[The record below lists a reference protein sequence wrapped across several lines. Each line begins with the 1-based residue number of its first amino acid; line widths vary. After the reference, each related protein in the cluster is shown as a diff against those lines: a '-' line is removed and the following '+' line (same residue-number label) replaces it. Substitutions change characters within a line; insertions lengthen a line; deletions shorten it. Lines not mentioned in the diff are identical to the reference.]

1 MLRRMLTI
9 AGTVVALALL
19 AISIY
24 AAGIVYGFRS
34 AAKVDGRQSGLPL
47 HGPVQIVRDERFIP
61 HIRAGDEHDLFFAQ
75 GYAVGSDRLF
85 QIDLMRRLVYGR
97 LAEIFGPP
105 ALTTDEESRTVDVA
119 ALAERQWEH
128 IDTRERAALS
138 AFADGVNAAREREPL
153 PVEYRI
159 ALIAPQAWR
168 PQDSLAVGFALSLD
182 LIDPWNGVAARAH
195 IARTNRF
202 HEALFAMT
210 DPKYDA
216 PASRGAAAPL
226 PPLPA
231 HNVAFAFAASRDDPF
246 SARGARGGSNDWAI
260 GAARSTTGR
269 ALVANDP
276 HLHSRMPGIW
286 YVVDLS
292 APGYHVAGAAFP
304 GTPGV
309 ILGHNDEIAWG
320 VTNGTTCSESLYSDP
335 ATPVRTRREHFN
347 VRFGTAVER
356 DYERTRH
363 GFVIRKEGG
372 RALSVAWS
380 LDTSPDSPLS
390 AFDALDR
397 ARSARDVPAA
407 LARFA
412 APTQNVVF
420 ADRSGVAGYH
430 LAGPVP
436 NDPLWCLGVHSA
448 ADPAYPLLP
457 AEALPHVDPARDALV
472 FTANN
477 RMYGGAYPHRL
488 TAFFD
493 PPYRAYRIRALLHS
507 KDRFGVADF
516 VAMQS
521 DTFSP
526 ADLELARETLQAAER
541 SGSRDPSISSAI
553 GLLRSFDG
561 RFDPA
566 SRSAA
571 LVSELRRNARA
582 QFAAAVAGDRAA
594 DYVAA
599 AAGSDMS
606 LMMRV
611 LRERPGGWIEDYD
624 AFLLEALRK
633 ASAAP
638 AIGETWSQ
646 VNELTPHHPFFS
658 LGIATLDGLPLAGRG
673 DSYAVR
679 VQHRGDGHGQ
689 SFRAVWDVGNWDA
702 GGISIPSGES
712 GEPGSGHYTDLT
724 ASWNENIVSSLPY
737 SAAAV
742 ERSARHRLTLAP

>member
-1 MLRRMLTI
+1 LRPSPNANGNT
-9 AGTVVALALL
+9 
-19 AISIY
+19 S
-24 AAGIVYGFRS
+24 
-34 AAKVDGRQSGLPL
+34 
-47 HGPVQIVRDERFIP
+47 
-61 HIRAGDEHDLFFAQ
+61 
-75 GYAVGSDRLF
+75 
-85 QIDLMRRLVYGR
+85 
-97 LAEIFGPP
+97 
-105 ALTTDEESRTVDVA
+105 
-119 ALAERQWEH
+119 
-128 IDTRERAALS
+128 ERAALS

-182 LIDPWNGVAARAH
+182 LIDPWNDVAARAL
-195 IARTNRF
+195 IARINRF

-216 PASRGAAAPL
+216 PAAGNLAAPL
-226 PPLPA
+226 PPLA
-231 HNVAFAFAASRDDPF
+231 ARKAAFAFTAPRGEGF
-246 SARGARGGSNDWAI
+246 YARGARGGSNDWAV
-260 GAARSTTGR
+260 GAAHSTTGR

-276 HLHSRMPGIW
+276 HLHSRMPGVW
-286 YVVDLS
+286 YIVDLS

-335 ATPVRTRREHFN
+335 ASPVQTRREHFN
-347 VRFGTAVER
+347 VRFGAAVER
-356 DYERTRH
+356 DYERTKH

-380 LDTSPDSPLS
+380 LDTSADSPLS

-397 ARSARDVPAA
+397 ARSVRDVPAA

-412 APTQNVVF
+412 APTQNFVF
-420 ADRSGVAGYH
+420 ADRSGVAGYR

-436 NDPLWCLGVHSA
+436 NDPLWCLGIHAA
-448 ADPAYPLLP
+448 ADPVYPLL
-457 AEALPHVDPARDALV
+457 AADALPHVDPARDALV

-507 KDRFGVADF
+507 KPRFSVADF
-516 VAMQS
+516 AAMQN

-526 ADLELARETLQAAER
+526 ADLELARETLLAAER
-541 SGSRDPSISSAI
+541 SGPRDPSISDAI

-582 QFAAAVAGDRAA
+582 QFAAAVAGARAA
-594 DYVAA
+594 EYVAG

-611 LRERPGGWIEDYD
+611 LRERPAGWIADYD
-624 AFLLEALRK
+624 AFLLDALRK

-638 AIGETWSQ
+638 ASGEAWSQ
-646 VNELTPHHPFFS
+646 VNELTPHHPFSS
-658 LGIATLDGLPLAGRG
+658 LGISALDGLPLVGRG
-673 DSYAVR
+673 DSFALR
-679 VQHRGDGHGQ
+679 VQHRRDAHGQ

-724 ASWNENIVSSLPY
+724 ESWNENALAPLPY
-737 SAAAV
+737 SEAAV
-742 ERSARHRLTLAP
+742 KRSARHRLTLAP